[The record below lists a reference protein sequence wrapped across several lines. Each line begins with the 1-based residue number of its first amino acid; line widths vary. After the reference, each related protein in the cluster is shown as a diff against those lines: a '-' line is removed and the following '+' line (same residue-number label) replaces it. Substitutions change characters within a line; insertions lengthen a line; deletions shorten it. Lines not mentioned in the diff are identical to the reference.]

1 MTEPHPTWHWADMTD
16 AQRNVYDA
24 ICTISEREGIPPT
37 LREIAVEAH
46 LASTS
51 TVATHLAAL
60 AKLGIVTWKQ
70 GKARSI
76 RVIEA

>member
-1 MTEPHPTWHWADMTD
+1 VEDQPNWQWATMTA
-16 AQRNVYDA
+16 AQRQVYDA
-24 ICTISEREGIPPT
+24 ICTLWQREGFGPS

-51 TVATHLAAL
+51 TVALHVAAL
-60 AKLGIVTWKQ
+60 ARLKVVAWKP

-76 RVIEA
+76 RVIGS